1 MDCLRSFIVSIDQ
14 VTTFSGTDV
23 KTWFVGA
30 QEFWVVE
37 KAGVSTFVPE
47 GFKNIDIYGVDVIG
61 NVSTQKAAA
70 TGGVVVQDWGFE
82 ILIEGQLPLVSGT
95 ITTSPNYWNI
105 QTTTTGTRTFAL
117 SKNTNSLKFADPIG
131 SVKNINFEVLRA
143 QGVGGQTA
151 GVVSLDWDLS
161 FVFFYKYEGE

>member
-47 GFKNIDIYGVDVIG
+47 GFKNIDIYGVDTPGDLKKV
-61 NVSTQKAAA
+61 NKYMKK
-70 TGGVVVQDWGFE
+70 DR
-82 ILIEGQLPLVSGT
+82 LLPLYLNKG
-95 ITTSPNYWNI
+95 
-105 QTTTTGTRTFAL
+105 
-117 SKNTNSLKFADPIG
+117 
-131 SVKNINFEVLRA
+131 
-143 QGVGGQTA
+143 
-151 GVVSLDWDLS
+151 
-161 FVFFYKYEGE
+161 

>member
-82 ILIEGQLPLVSGT
+82 LLIEGQLPLASGT

>member
-61 NVSTQKAAA
+61 NVSTQKAAG

-82 ILIEGQLPLVSGT
+82 LLIEGQLPLVSGS
-95 ITTSPNYWNI
+95 ITTSPNFWNI
-105 QTTTTGTRTFAL
+105 QTTTTGTKTFAL

>member
-61 NVSTQKAAA
+61 NVSTQKAAG

-82 ILIEGQLPLVSGT
+82 LLIDGQLPLVSGS
-95 ITTSPNYWNI
+95 ITTSPNFWNI
-105 QTTTTGTRTFAL
+105 QTTTTGTKTFAL

>member
-37 KAGVSTFVPE
+37 KSGVSTFVPE

-61 NVSTQKAAA
+61 NVSTQKAAG

-82 ILIEGQLPLVSGT
+82 LLIEGQLPLVSGT
-95 ITTSPNYWNI
+95 ITTSPNFWNI
-105 QTTTTGTRTFAL
+105 QTSTTGTKTFAL

>member
-82 ILIEGQLPLVSGT
+82 LLIEGQLPLVSGT

-151 GVVSLDWDLS
+151 GVVSLNWDLS

>member
-30 QEFWVVE
+30 QEFWVAE

-47 GFKNIDIYGVDVIG
+47 GFKNINIFGVDVIG

-82 ILIEGQLPLVSGT
+82 ILIEGQLPLVSGSV
-95 ITTSPNYWNI
+95 TTSPNYWNI

-117 SKNTNSLKFADPIG
+117 SKYTNSLKFADPIA

-161 FVFFYKYEGE
+161 FIFFYKYEGE

>member
-95 ITTSPNYWNI
+95 VTTSPNYWNI

-161 FVFFYKYEGE
+161 FIFFYKYEGE

>member
-47 GFKNIDIYGVDVIG
+47 GFKNIDIYGVDIIG

-95 ITTSPNYWNI
+95 VTTSPNYWNI

-117 SKNTNSLKFADPIG
+117 SKNTNSLKFSDPIG

-161 FVFFYKYEGE
+161 FIFFYKYEGE

>member
-82 ILIEGQLPLVSGT
+82 LLIEGQLPLVSGT

>member
-70 TGGVVVQDWGFE
+70 TGGCVVQDWGFE
-82 ILIEGQLPLVSGT
+82 LLIEGQLPLASGT

>member
-82 ILIEGQLPLVSGT
+82 LLIEGQLPLVSGT
-95 ITTSPNYWNI
+95 VTTSPNYWNI
-105 QTTTTGTRTFAL
+105 QTSTVGTRTFAL
-117 SKNTNSLKFADPIG
+117 SKNTNSLKFADPIS
-131 SVKNINFEVLRA
+131 SVKFINFEVLRA

-161 FVFFYKYEGE
+161 FIFFYKYEGE